1 MTTSEQ
7 RPSLNKDYLEKLI
20 AKYLLNMVKCVN
32 HLFIKTISFW
42 GLKMFRMCAAGFDS
56 EHS

>member
-42 GLKMFRMCAAGFDS
+42 GLKMFRMCAAGLYS
-56 EHS
+56 